1 VKPNK
6 LVIASN
12 NKKKRAE
19 IEHILSSLNITVVP
33 ASETIFVDVV
43 EDADSFA
50 GNAKKKADAFMAAN
64 QCAALADD
72 SGLCVTA
79 LNNAPGVYSAR
90 FAGEHATDAE
100 NNAKLLHDLKGIKDR
115 SAHFICALH
124 LCTPDGQH
132 ITATGKSEG
141 RIIEEETGDT
151 GFGYDPLFFSPEL
164 NKTFAQSTPEEKAV
178 VSHRGK
184 ALNVFAKKLAV
195 G

>member
-43 EDADSFA
+43 EDADSFE

-79 LNNAPGVYSAR
+79 LNDAPGVYSAR
-90 FAGEHATDAE
+90 FSGEHATDAE
-100 NNAKLLHDLKGIKDR
+100 NNAKLLHGLKGFKDR
-115 SAHFICALH
+115 SAHFVCALH

-164 NKTFAQSTPEEKAV
+164 NKTFAQSSPEEKTSI
-178 VSHRGK
+178 SHRGRG
-184 ALNVFAKKLAV
+184 LRELYRKLLK
-195 G
+195 